1 VGFPIYPD
9 KYKLPAMVTAGQML
23 EFRRGQD
30 GLKGLQAP
38 RGAVLCLYNGVIKRL
53 AWRYPSRHLTAF
65 QCDLHLLK
73 RTGGRVAVLGNF
85 GMGAPALVA
94 LAEQL
99 IAWGT
104 RRLVILSLAGGLQP
118 ELGPGSI
125 LVGDGAIRDEGTSYH
140 YLPPAEQ
147 VEADPALVAALAG
160 ALAQR
165 GLPHVVGKVWSTDAA
180 YRETHA
186 EAHFFQGKGVQAVDM
201 ESAGLFAAGRVRQ
214 VETASLFV
222 IGDSLAGPRWALP
235 PDMGMIHRQFKVLL
249 DVLIKVLNES

>member
-1 VGFPIYPD
+1 MGFPIYPE

-23 EFRRGQD
+23 EFRRGQG

-53 AWRYPSRHLTAF
+53 AWRYPSRHITAF
-65 QCDLHLLK
+65 QCDLYLLK
-73 RTGGRVAVLGNF
+73 RTGGRVGVLGNF

-94 LAEQL
+94 LAEQM

-118 ELGPGSI
+118 SLEPGSI
-125 LVGDGAIRDEGTSYH
+125 LVGGGAIRDEGTSYH

-147 VEADPALVAALAG
+147 VEADPRLVAILAE
-160 ALAQR
+160 ALAQH
-165 GLPHVVGKVWSTDAA
+165 GLPHAVGTVWSTDAA

-186 EAHFFQGKGVQAVDM
+186 EASFFQSKGVRAVDM

-222 IGDSLAGPRWALP
+222 IGDSLAGPRWTLP
-235 PDMGMIHRQFKVLL
+235 SDMRMIHRQFKVLL
-249 DVLIKVLNES
+249 DVLIEVLNES